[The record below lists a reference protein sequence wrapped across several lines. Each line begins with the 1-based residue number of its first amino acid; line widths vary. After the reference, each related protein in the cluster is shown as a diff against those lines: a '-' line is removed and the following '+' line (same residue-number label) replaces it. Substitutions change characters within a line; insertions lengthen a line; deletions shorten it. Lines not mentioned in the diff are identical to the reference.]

1 LSQETRAVLTVRL
14 IPKQGA
20 VPKAKTQEEQQKQQ
34 QQRSKLRDQC
44 SVGLQS
50 GHFALLSRQWGEAVQ
65 LFQGQR
71 NKRKAAQAFAGAP
84 VNGNFPH

>member
-1 LSQETRAVLTVRL
+1 VLIVRL
-14 IPKQGA
+14 MPKQGE
-20 VPKAKTQEEQQKQQ
+20 VQKAKTQDEQQKQQ
-34 QQRSKLRDQC
+34 QQRMKLRDQC